1 VSRRPVTTL
10 RWRAEPRRADSGDVC
25 IRKVRT
31 DPRLLTVTEDA
42 DDGVTV
48 MRRGLGRI
56 RVRGRRGD
64 GVVVTLTVWFAW

>member
-1 VSRRPVTTL
+1 MPRTLGRLRAAVERTTARCTPAL
-10 RWRAEPRRADSGDVC
+10 TDAE
-25 IRKVRT
+25 T
-31 DPRLLTVTEDA
+31 FLLTVTEDA

-64 GVVVTLTVWFAW
+64 GV

>member
-1 VSRRPVTTL
+1 
-10 RWRAEPRRADSGDVC
+10 
-25 IRKVRT
+25 
-31 DPRLLTVTEDA
+31 LTVTEDA